1 MFLNDSKD
9 KILNQ
14 KLTFSLQIKEHKLK
28 GKNIIANI
36 NNNAIET
43 VIIGAHYDHIG
54 WGKEGSRYIG
64 EPAIHNGADDN
75 ASGVAALFQLAKIL
89 KKKEKS
95 YNYTLVAFSGE
106 EKGLLGSNA
115 YLKEQNLDKASINC
129 MINLDMIGRLDTSN
143 TLQIFEQTSP
153 SWNNLI
159 DSNNTDDYFNIKK
172 ARAG

>member
-1 MFLNDSKD
+1 MYCFFNEDKNAESLSKKFKKLKNTGLPVLFLNDSKD

-75 ASGVAALFQLAKIL
+75 ASGVAALFQLAKNSQKEGKRVIIIL
-89 KKKEKS
+89 
-95 YNYTLVAFSGE
+95 
-106 EKGLLGSNA
+106 
-115 YLKEQNLDKASINC
+115 
-129 MINLDMIGRLDTSN
+129 
-143 TLQIFEQTSP
+143 
-153 SWNNLI
+153 
-159 DSNNTDDYFNIKK
+159 
-172 ARAG
+172 